1 MKAFIHFY
9 PRQASVELA
18 KRRLLNSLLCFAMIG
33 SALISSALLSSASF
47 AHQQKA
53 AITRIEL
60 NPRTNMLEV
69 MHRFELHDAEHAVS
83 EIFGKSADIIGKEA
97 TQQEFA
103 NYVVARF
110 GIYLPNDEALPMKL
124 VGHEIDGKHFW
135 VYQETAKP
143 ESMAGLQIVHN
154 ALRDIWFAQTNTVN
168 IKLDQRINTLTFTD
182 NTEVLNIDF
191 TH

>member
-1 MKAFIHFY
+1 MKAFIDFY
-9 PRQASVELA
+9 PRQASYQLA
-18 KRRLLNSLLCFAMIG
+18 KRVFLNGLLCLALIG
-33 SALISSALLSSASF
+33 SALLSTTSF

-83 EIFGKSADIIGKEA
+83 EIFGKSADIISKEA

-110 GIYLPNDEALPMKL
+110 GIYLPNDDALPMKL
-124 VGHEIDGKHFW
+124 VGYEIDGKHFW

-168 IKLDQRINTLTFTD
+168 IKLDQRISTLTFTD